1 MAEIKKISG
10 LAAKSSPTGDDFVV
24 IEDSAGVNY
33 KVKASNLN
41 VSHNHSELLA
51 TVTIDSSKWDTLTR
65 SQSIA
70 VPGAYAANSGIIMVT
85 PATRTDADNWC
96 DYGLFLDDSEPV
108 VNTIKVTCTS
118 LPPVSI
124 TVFVYRIG

>member
-33 KVKASNLN
+33 KVKASSLS

-51 TVTIDSSKWDTLTR
+51 TVAIDSSKWDNLTK

-70 VPGAYAANSGIIMVT
+70 VAGAYAANSGIVMVT

-96 DYGLFLDDSEPV
+96 DYGLFLDDSDPV

-118 LPPVSI
+118 LPSISI

>member
-10 LAAKSSPTGDDFVV
+10 LDAKSSPTGDDFVV
-24 IEDSAGVNY
+24 IESSDGVNY

-51 TVTIDSSKWDTLTR
+51 TATIDSSKWTTSTK

-70 VPGAYAANSGIIMVT
+70 VPGAYAANSGIVMVT
-85 PATRTDADNWC
+85 PATRADADNWC

-108 VNTIKVTCTS
+108 VNTVKITCTS
-118 LPPVSI
+118 IPPVSI
-124 TVFVYRIG
+124 SVFVYRIG

>member
-24 IEDSAGVNY
+24 IESSDGVNY
-33 KVKASNLN
+33 KVRASNLN

-51 TVTIDSSKWDTLTR
+51 TVSIDSSKWDNSTR

-70 VPGAYAANSGIIMVT
+70 VPGAYAANSGIVMVT
-85 PATRTDADNWC
+85 PATRNDADNWC

-108 VNTIKVTCTS
+108 INTIKVTCTS
-118 LPPVSI
+118 LPASSI

>member
-24 IEDSAGVNY
+24 IEDSTGVNY

-51 TVTIDSSKWDTLTR
+51 TVTIDSSKWNTPTK

-70 VPGAYAANSGIIMVT
+70 VPGAYAANSGIVMVT

-118 LPPVSI
+118 LPASSI

>member
-24 IEDSAGVNY
+24 IESSDGVNY
-33 KVKASNLN
+33 KVRASNLS

-51 TVTIDSSKWDTLTR
+51 TVSIDSSKWDNSTR
-65 SQSIA
+65 SQAIA
-70 VPGAYAANSGIIMVT
+70 VPGAYAANSGIVMVT
-85 PATRTDADNWC
+85 PATRNDADNWC
-96 DYGLFLDDSEPV
+96 DYGLFLDDSDPA

>member
-33 KVKASNLN
+33 KVKASSLS

-51 TVTIDSSKWDTLTR
+51 TVAIDSSKWDNLTK

-70 VPGAYAANSGIIMVT
+70 VAGAYAANSGIVMVT

-96 DYGLFLDDSEPV
+96 DYGLFLDDSDPV

-118 LPPVSI
+118 LPSSSI

>member
-24 IEDSAGVNY
+24 IEASDGVNY
-33 KVKASNLN
+33 KVKASSLS

-51 TVTIDSSKWDTLTR
+51 TVTIDSSKWNTSAK
-65 SQSIA
+65 SQSITVA
-70 VPGAYAANSGIIMVT
+70 GAYAANSGIVMVT

-96 DYGLFLDDSEPV
+96 DYGLFLDDSEPA
-108 VNTIKVTCTS
+108 VNTVKVTCTS
-118 LPPVSI
+118 IPSSSI

>member
-24 IEDSAGVNY
+24 IEDSTGVNY

-51 TVTIDSSKWDTLTR
+51 TVTIDSSKWDTPTR

-96 DYGLFLDDSEPV
+96 DYGLFLDDSEPA
-108 VNTIKVTCTS
+108 VNTIRVTCTS
-118 LPPVSI
+118 LPSVSI

>member
-33 KVKASNLN
+33 KVKASSLS

-51 TVTIDSSKWDTLTR
+51 TVTIDSSKWDNLTK
-65 SQSIA
+65 SQSVA
-70 VPGAYAANSGIIMVT
+70 VAGAYAANSGIVMVT

-96 DYGLFLDDSEPV
+96 DYGLFLDDSDPV

-118 LPPVSI
+118 LPSSSI

>member
-24 IEDSAGVNY
+24 IEASDGVNY
-33 KVKASNLN
+33 KVRASNLN

-51 TVTIDSSKWDTLTR
+51 TVSIDSSKWDNSTR

-70 VPGAYAANSGIIMVT
+70 VPGAYAANSGIVMAT

-108 VNTIKVTCTS
+108 VNTVKVTCTS
-118 LPPVSI
+118 IPSSSI

>member
-24 IEDSAGVNY
+24 IEDSTGVNY

-51 TVTIDSSKWDTLTR
+51 TVTIDSSKWNTPTK

-70 VPGAYAANSGIIMVT
+70 VPGAYAANSGIVMVT

-96 DYGLFLDDSEPV
+96 DYGLFLDDTEPV

-118 LPPVSI
+118 LPASSI

>member
-10 LAAKSSPTGDDFVV
+10 LTAKSSPTGDDFVV
-24 IEDSAGVNY
+24 IEDSTGVNY

-51 TVTIDSSKWDTLTR
+51 TVTIDSSKWNTSAK
-65 SQSIA
+65 SQSVT
-70 VPGAYAANSGIIMVT
+70 VPGAYAANSGIVMVT

-96 DYGLFLDDSEPV
+96 DYGLFLDDSDPV

-118 LPPVSI
+118 IPSVSI
-124 TVFVYRIG
+124 NVFVYRIG

>member
-33 KVKASNLN
+33 KVKASSLN

-51 TVTIDSSKWDTLTR
+51 TVTIDSSKWDNLTK

-70 VPGAYAANSGIIMVT
+70 VAGAYAANSGIVMVT

-96 DYGLFLDDSEPV
+96 DYGLFLDDSDPV
-108 VNTIKVTCTS
+108 VNAIKVTCTS
-118 LPPVSI
+118 LPSSSI

>member
-33 KVKASNLN
+33 KVKASSLN

-51 TVTIDSSKWDTLTR
+51 TITIDSSKWDNLTK
-65 SQSIA
+65 SQSVA
-70 VPGAYAANSGIIMVT
+70 VAGAYAANSGIVMVT

-96 DYGLFLDDSEPV
+96 DYGLFLDDSDPV

-118 LPPVSI
+118 LPSSSI

>member
-10 LAAKSSPTGDDFVV
+10 LAAKSSPAGDDFVV
-24 IEDSAGVNY
+24 IEDSTGVNY

-51 TVTIDSSKWDTLTR
+51 TVTIDSSKWDTPTR

-70 VPGAYAANSGIIMVT
+70 VPGAYAANSGIVMVT

-118 LPPVSI
+118 LPSVSI

>member
-10 LAAKSSPTGDDFVV
+10 LTAKSSPTGDDFVV
-24 IEDSAGVNY
+24 IEDSTGVNY

-51 TVTIDSSKWDTLTR
+51 TVTIDSSKWNT
-65 SQSIA
+65 SAKFQSITVA
-70 VPGAYAANSGIIMVT
+70 GAYAANSGIVMVT

-118 LPPVSI
+118 IPSVSI
-124 TVFVYRIG
+124 NVFVYRIG

>member
-10 LAAKSSPTGDDFVV
+10 LDAKTSPTGDDFVV
-24 IEDSAGVNY
+24 IEASDGVNY

-51 TVTIDSSKWDTLTR
+51 TVSIDSSKWDNSTK
-65 SQSIA
+65 SQSVA
-70 VPGAYAANSGIIMVT
+70 VPGAYAANSGIVMVT

-96 DYGLFLDDSEPV
+96 DYGLFLDDSAPV

-118 LPPVSI
+118 LPPSSI

>member
-10 LAAKSSPTGDDFVV
+10 LDAKASPTGDDFVV
-24 IEDSAGVNY
+24 IEASDGVNY

-51 TVTIDSSKWDTLTR
+51 TATIDSSKWTTSTK

-70 VPGAYAANSGIIMVT
+70 VPGAYAANSGIVMVT

-96 DYGLFLDDSEPV
+96 DYGLFLDDSSPT

-118 LPPVSI
+118 IPSVSI
-124 TVFVYRIG
+124 NVFVYRIG

>member
-24 IEDSAGVNY
+24 IEASDGVNY

-51 TVTIDSSKWDTLTR
+51 TVSIDSSKWDNSTK
-65 SQSIA
+65 SQSVA
-70 VPGAYAANSGIIMVT
+70 VPGAYTANSGIVMVT

-108 VNTIKVTCTS
+108 VNTVKVTCTS
-118 LPPVSI
+118 IPSSSI

>member
-10 LAAKSSPTGDDFVV
+10 LTAKSSPTGDDFVV

-33 KVKASNLN
+33 KVKASSLN

-51 TVTIDSSKWDTLTR
+51 TVAIDSSKWDNLTK

-70 VPGAYAANSGIIMVT
+70 VAGAYAANSGIVMVT

-96 DYGLFLDDSEPV
+96 DYGLFLDDSDPV

-118 LPPVSI
+118 LPSSSI

>member
-1 MAEIKKISG
+1 MAEIKKISA
-10 LAAKSSPTGDDFVV
+10 LDAKTSPTGDDFVV
-24 IEDSAGVNY
+24 IEASDGVNY

-51 TVTIDSSKWDTLTR
+51 TVSIDSSKWDNSTK

-70 VPGAYAANSGIIMVT
+70 VPGAYAANSGIVMVT

-108 VNTIKVTCTS
+108 VNTIRVTCTS
-118 LPPVSI
+118 LPPSSI

>member
-33 KVKASNLN
+33 KVKASSLN

-51 TVTIDSSKWDTLTR
+51 TVAIDSSKWDNLTK

-70 VPGAYAANSGIIMVT
+70 VAGAYAANSGIVMVT

-96 DYGLFLDDSEPV
+96 DYGLFLDDSDPV

-118 LPPVSI
+118 LPSSSI

>member
-10 LAAKSSPTGDDFVV
+10 LDAKTSPTGDDFVV
-24 IEDSAGVNY
+24 IEASDGVNY

-51 TVTIDSSKWDTLTR
+51 TVSIDSSKWDNSTK

-70 VPGAYAANSGIIMVT
+70 VPGAYAANSGIVMVT

-96 DYGLFLDDSEPV
+96 DYGLFLDDSAPV
-108 VNTIKVTCTS
+108 VNTIRVTCTS
-118 LPPVSI
+118 LPPSSI

>member
-24 IEDSAGVNY
+24 IESSDGVNY

-51 TVTIDSSKWDTLTR
+51 TVSIDSSKWDNSTK

-70 VPGAYAANSGIIMVT
+70 VPGAYAANSGIVMVT

-96 DYGLFLDDSEPV
+96 DYGLFLDDSAPV

-118 LPPVSI
+118 LPPSSI

>member
-10 LAAKSSPTGDDFVV
+10 LTAKSSPTGDDFVV
-24 IEDSAGVNY
+24 IEDSTGVNY

-51 TVTIDSSKWDTLTR
+51 TATIDSSKWATSTK

-70 VPGAYAANSGIIMVT
+70 VPGAYAANSGIVMVT

-96 DYGLFLDDSEPV
+96 DYGLFLDDSEPA
-108 VNTIKVTCTS
+108 VNTVKVTCTS
-118 LPPVSI
+118 IPSVSI
-124 TVFVYRIG
+124 NVFVYRIG

>member
-24 IEDSAGVNY
+24 IESSDGVNY
-33 KVKASNLN
+33 KVRAYNLS

-51 TVTIDSSKWDTLTR
+51 TVSIDSSKWDNSTR

-70 VPGAYAANSGIIMVT
+70 VPGAYAANSGIVMVT
-85 PATRTDADNWC
+85 PATRNDADNWC
-96 DYGLFLDDSEPV
+96 DYGLFLDDSEPA

>member
-10 LAAKSSPTGDDFVV
+10 LDAKTSPTGDDFVV
-24 IEDSAGVNY
+24 IEASDGVNY

-51 TVTIDSSKWDTLTR
+51 TVSIDSSKWDNSTK
-65 SQSIA
+65 SQSVA
-70 VPGAYAANSGIIMVT
+70 VPGAYAANSGIVMVT

-96 DYGLFLDDSEPV
+96 DYGLFLDDSAPV
-108 VNTIKVTCTS
+108 VNTIRVTCTS
-118 LPPVSI
+118 LPPSSI

>member
-33 KVKASNLN
+33 KVKASSLN

-51 TVTIDSSKWDTLTR
+51 TVAIDSSKWDNLTK
-65 SQSIA
+65 SQSVA
-70 VPGAYAANSGIIMVT
+70 VAGAYAANSGIVMVT

-96 DYGLFLDDSEPV
+96 DYGLFLDDSDPV

-118 LPPVSI
+118 LPSSSI

>member
-33 KVKASNLN
+33 KVKASSLN

-51 TVTIDSSKWDTLTR
+51 TVTIDSSKWDNLTK

-70 VPGAYAANSGIIMVT
+70 VAGAYAANSGIVMVT

-96 DYGLFLDDSEPV
+96 DYGLFLDDSDPV

-118 LPPVSI
+118 LPSSSI

>member
-10 LAAKSSPTGDDFVV
+10 LTAKSSPTGDDFVV
-24 IEDSAGVNY
+24 IEDSTGMNY
-33 KVKASNLN
+33 KVKASSLN

-51 TVTIDSSKWDTLTR
+51 TVTIDSSKWDNLTK
-65 SQSIA
+65 SQSVA
-70 VPGAYAANSGIIMVT
+70 VAGAYAANSGIVMVT

-96 DYGLFLDDSEPV
+96 DYGLFLDDSDPV

-118 LPPVSI
+118 LPSSSI

>member
-24 IEDSAGVNY
+24 IEDSTGVNY

-51 TVTIDSSKWDTLTR
+51 TVTIDSSKWDTPTR

-118 LPPVSI
+118 LPSVSI

>member
-24 IEDSAGVNY
+24 IEASDGVNY
-33 KVKASNLN
+33 KVKASSLN

-51 TVTIDSSKWDTLTR
+51 TVTIDSSKWNASTK
-65 SQSIA
+65 SQSVA
-70 VPGAYAANSGIIMVT
+70 VAGAWAANSGIVMVT

-96 DYGLFLDDSEPV
+96 DYGLFLDDSEPA

-118 LPPVSI
+118 LPPSSI

>member
-24 IEDSAGVNY
+24 IEDSTGVNY

-51 TVTIDSSKWDTLTR
+51 TVTIDSSKWDTPTR

-70 VPGAYAANSGIIMVT
+70 VSGAYAANSGIVMVT

-118 LPPVSI
+118 LPSVSI

>member
-24 IEDSAGVNY
+24 IESSDGVNY
-33 KVKASNLN
+33 KVRASNLS

-51 TVTIDSSKWDTLTR
+51 TASIDSSKWDNSTR
-65 SQSIA
+65 SQAIA
-70 VPGAYAANSGIIMVT
+70 VPGAYAANSGIVMVT
-85 PATRTDADNWC
+85 PATRNDADNWC

-108 VNTIKVTCTS
+108 INTIRVTCTS

>member
-33 KVKASNLN
+33 KVKASSLS

-51 TVTIDSSKWDTLTR
+51 TVTIDSSKWDNLTK

-70 VPGAYAANSGIIMVT
+70 VAGAYAANSGIVMVT

-96 DYGLFLDDSEPV
+96 DYGLFLDDSDPV

-118 LPPVSI
+118 LPSSSI